1 MSNQEELDKLKEEIE
16 QSLNTLRQII
26 EDLKYLNKSTKQW
39 MITKGK
45 NKQV

>member
-39 MITKGK
+39 MITKEK